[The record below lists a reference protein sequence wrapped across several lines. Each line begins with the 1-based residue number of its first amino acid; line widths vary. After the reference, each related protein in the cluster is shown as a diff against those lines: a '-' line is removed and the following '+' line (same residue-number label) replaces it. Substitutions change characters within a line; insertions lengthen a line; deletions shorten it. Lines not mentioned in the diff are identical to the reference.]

1 MKIMHTVAGSVL
13 LLSAAAMAQPYGMG
27 PGMMG
32 GGPGGYGHGG
42 YGMGYGMGPGMGPGM
57 GYGTGPGTMWG
68 NAGNAYAGLDLTAEQ
83 RKQIADI
90 EQEASRAVWQQMG
103 AMHEQGYRMN
113 GMFGPGPLDE
123 DAARKSFQAMSDA
136 RKAMFETQLQAR
148 KKIDALLTGEQR
160 ERLRRSGVGR

>member
-1 MKIMHTVAGSVL
+1 MKIMHTIAGSVL

-42 YGMGYGMGPGMGPGM
+42 YGMGYGMGPGMGYGMGPGM
-57 GYGTGPGTMWG
+57 MWG
-68 NAGNAYAGLDLTAEQ
+68 NAGNAYAGLDLSAEQ
-83 RKQIADI
+83 RKQIAEI
-90 EQEASRAVWQQMG
+90 EQEASRAMWQQMG

-113 GMFGPGPLDE
+113 GMCGAGPLDE
-123 DAARKSFQAMSDA
+123 DAARKSFQAMTDA

-148 KKIDALLTGEQR
+148 KKIDAVLTGEQR
-160 ERLRRSGVGR
+160 ERLRRSWGGR

>member
-1 MKIMHTVAGSVL
+1 MKIMHTIAGSAL
-13 LLSAAAMAQPYGMG
+13 LFSAAAMAQPYGMG

-42 YGMGYGMGPGMGPGM
+42 YGMGYGMGHGMGPGA
-57 GYGTGPGTMWG
+57 MWG

-83 RKQIADI
+83 RKQIAEI
-90 EQEASRAVWQQMG
+90 EQEASRAMWQQMG

-123 DAARKSFQAMSDA
+123 DAARKSFQTMTDA

-148 KKIDALLTGEQR
+148 KKMDAVLTAEQR
-160 ERLRRSGVGR
+160 ERQRRSWGGR